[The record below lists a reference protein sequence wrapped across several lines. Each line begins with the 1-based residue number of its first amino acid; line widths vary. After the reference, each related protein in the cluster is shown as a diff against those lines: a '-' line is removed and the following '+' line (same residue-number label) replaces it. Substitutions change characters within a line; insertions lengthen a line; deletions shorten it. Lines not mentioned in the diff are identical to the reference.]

1 MIIDTLLF
9 NNEFD
14 MLDIHLAITDHYVDR
29 WVVLEASRTF
39 SGIPK
44 PYYLLD
50 NLDRYQAHYGDR
62 IQVVTLALE
71 PHQTNLV
78 CETMMRQAI
87 APALA
92 SCSAEDIIIHGDLDE
107 IINPESWTDIVAA
120 MDQHDRPVSCGLD
133 MYMYRF
139 DQRADRGW
147 KGSVVARRRM
157 FDTPHELYKG
167 NSIKRKNRDHC
178 IGLKNPVGWH
188 WTWMGSDELI
198 RNKVV
203 SCIESQH
210 RDPDEILAAFKR
222 KDTIAAINHKA
233 TTNVVDVTYPDSVQ
247 KILKRYPS
255 YWHNPPEAY
264 HGHSS

>member
-1 MIIDTLLF
+1 MVIDTLLF

-14 MLDIHLAITDHYVDR
+14 MLDIHLAITDQFVDR
-29 WVVLEASRTF
+29 WIILEASRAF

-44 PYYLLD
+44 PYYLRD
-50 NLDRYQAHYGDR
+50 NLHRYQQQYGDR
-62 IQVVTLALE
+62 IQVVTLELTAD
-71 PHQTNLV
+71 QINLI

-92 SCSAEDIIIHGDLDE
+92 MCDPNDIVIHGDLDE
-107 IINPESWTDIVAA
+107 IINPECWANIVAE
-120 MDQHDRPVSCGLD
+120 MDLHDRPVSCGFD
-133 MYMYRF
+133 MYMYKF
-139 DQRADRGW
+139 DQRAERGW

-167 NSIKRKNRDHC
+167 ASIKRKNRDHC
-178 IGLKNPVGWH
+178 VGLKMPVGWH

-210 RDPDEILAAFKR
+210 RDPEQILQAFKQR
-222 KDTIAAINHKA
+222 DTISAINHKA
-233 TTNVVDVTYPDSVQ
+233 TTHVVEIRYPDAVQ
-247 KILKRYPS
+247 AVLKRYPS
-255 YWHNPPEAY
+255 YWHNPPQD
-264 HGHSS
+264 

>member
-1 MIIDTLLF
+1 MVIDTLLF

-14 MLDIHLAITDHYVDR
+14 MLDIHLAITEQYVDC
-29 WVVLEASRTF
+29 WIILEASRTF

-44 PYYLLD
+44 PYYLKD
-50 NLDRYQAHYGDR
+50 NFHKYQQRYGDR
-62 IQVVTLALE
+62 IQVVTLELQE
-71 PHQTNLV
+71 HEINLV
-78 CETMMRQAI
+78 CETRMRQAI
-87 APALA
+87 APALEH
-92 SCSAEDIIIHGDLDE
+92 CDAEDIVIHGDLDE
-107 IINPESWTDIVAA
+107 IINPESWAEIIAT
-120 MDQHDRPVSCGLD
+120 MDQHNQPVSCGFE
-133 MYMYRF
+133 MYMYKF

-167 NSIKRKNRDHC
+167 NSVKRKDRNHC
-178 IGLKNPVGWH
+178 VGLKTPVGWH

-210 RDPDEILAAFKR
+210 RDPNEILAAFKR

-233 TTNVVDVTYPDSVQ
+233 TTHVVDTRYPDTVQ
-247 KILKRYPS
+247 AILKRYPS
-255 YWHNPPEAY
+255 YWHNPPGE
-264 HGHSS
+264 

>member
-9 NNEFD
+9 NDEFD
-14 MLDIHLAITDHYVDR
+14 MLDIHLAITNHYVDR

-39 SGIPK
+39 SGIAK
-44 PYYLLD
+44 PYNLLN
-50 NLDRYQAHYGDR
+50 NLDRYQQQYGDK
-62 IQVVTLALE
+62 IQVVTLELQE
-71 PHQTNLV
+71 HQTNLV

-92 SCSAEDIIIHGDLDE
+92 ACDSADIVIHGDLDE
-107 IINPESWTDIVAA
+107 IINPECWADIVAL
-120 MDQHDRPVSCGLD
+120 MDLHDRPVTCGFEMF
-133 MYMYRF
+133 MYKF

-167 NSIKRKNRDHC
+167 NSVKRKDRNHC
-178 IGLKNPVGWH
+178 VGLKTPVGWH
-188 WTWMGSDELI
+188 WTWIGTDDLI

-210 RDPDEILAAFKR
+210 RDPEQILSAFKQL
-222 KDTIAAINHKA
+222 DTIAAINHKC
-233 TTNVVDVTYPDSVQ
+233 TTHSINITYPAAVQSVLRQ
-247 KILKRYPS
+247 YPA
-255 YWHNPPEAY
+255 YWNNPPV
-264 HGHSS
+264 

>member
-14 MLDIHLAITDHYVDR
+14 MLDIHLAITEHYVDQ
-29 WVVLEASRTF
+29 WVILEASRTF

-44 PYYLLD
+44 PYYLTD
-50 NLDRYQAHYGDR
+50 NIDRYQQRYRDK
-62 IQVVTLALE
+62 IKVVTLELE
-71 PHQTNLV
+71 EHQTNLV

-92 SCSAEDIIIHGDLDE
+92 EYSVEDIVIHGDLDE
-107 IINPESWTDIVAA
+107 IINPESWEEIIAA
-120 MDQHDRPVSCGLD
+120 MNQHNCPVSCGFE
-133 MYMYRF
+133 MYMYKF

-178 IGLKNPVGWH
+178 VGFKIPVGWH
-188 WTWMGSDELI
+188 WTWMGSDDLI

-203 SCIESQH
+203 SCIETQH
-210 RDPDEILAAFKR
+210 RDPEEMLQAFKR
-222 KDTIAAINHKA
+222 KDTIAAINHKC
-233 TTNVVDVTYPDSVQ
+233 TTHVVDVRYPDAVQ
-247 KILKRYPS
+247 DILKKYPS
-255 YWHNPPEAY
+255 YWHNPPQD
-264 HGHSS
+264 